1 MSYRSS
7 SDLKAPP
14 GYRIAHYLIEG
25 RPYLGWVHDNYP
37 LCVFWSPRWRH
48 SDEVVQHMIRWS
60 ETPGRASSDHWN
72 PDVYCC
78 LADLEQED
86 FRQRVTE
93 FAA

>member
-60 ETPGRASSDHWN
+60 ETPGARLLR
-72 PDVYCC
+72 P
-78 LADLEQED
+78 LEP
-86 FRQRVTE
+86 RRLLLSG
-93 FAA
+93 